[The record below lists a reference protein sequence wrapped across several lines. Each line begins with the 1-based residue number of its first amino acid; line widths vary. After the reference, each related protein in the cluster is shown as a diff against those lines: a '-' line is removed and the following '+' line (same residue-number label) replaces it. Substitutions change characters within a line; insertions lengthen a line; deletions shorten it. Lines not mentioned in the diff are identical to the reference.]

1 MKNTSSL
8 FRFYIAILL
17 LAGISI
23 LSACNH
29 SAAEELNDNEAFL
42 VFASASRAAEDSL
55 EKLTDIVLKGTL
67 KNEEEKELGKWT
79 SWETLKT
86 EVIKIKAGD
95 WSFSLSAK
103 IDGLSYSDS
112 VEMTVKAGIT
122 NTVKFVLTET
132 NPTGLE
138 LEVDIVE
145 IDYTPRTVNLGHSKV
160 TYTPCK
166 DGIKVNVQATGDN
179 AIRDIAAG
187 NSIWVEKKDINSK
200 SFEFV
205 FPFVKYGQI
214 TDFYIGIDYDGLSRE
229 SNYIVQEDGIQA
241 GGGYKII
248 DDICNLDVY
257 NSIKYSSADNVLK
270 AQGDYE
276 SLIKDN
282 FIYLDDYVQLNFYS
296 LVNAEVDDDSINTW
310 AAWADVEADGLLGS
324 GVSLFDILSKGTLN
338 TVFKEESKNNDGSYR
353 YAAAVTYFFKFKNGY
368 IPGIDFDYTGFQ
380 FTHTDWINPWN
391 KGKYIEGNYTPV
403 TITPLQAGTVIWEK
417 KDGESTVMPADEDAA
432 APERYLVIPGN
443 KFQVGDSELTKD
455 NTIRIYGKFDEEVN
469 SCNIFFRSIWWKD
482 WTLSGKGWIQ
492 GKRDLCKLHGYI
504 DVPLANE
511 SAELIAEIN
520 TYGLTFFAWWSQQ
533 QYTKIE
539 IVATQE
545 KKADSEVLT
554 FSLDTGDG
562 DWKTSVLEAPITL
575 DGHKYAKASVSVDK
589 LDEGFN
595 IHNVLVN
602 LESQE
607 KGHINNVSKWDVSS
621 QNYVMYCEL
630 PDSGEI
636 NSIDYVIE
644 NKNDDSAVDYSLN
657 NTITI
662 SLTLTDEIPSNVL
675 FGYEDE

>member
-1 MKNTSSL
+1 MKNISSS

-17 LAGISI
+17 LAGIFV

-67 KNEEEKELGKWT
+67 EDETEKELGKWT

-122 NTVKFVLTET
+122 NTVKFVLKET

-214 TDFYIGIDYDGLSRE
+214 TDFYIGIDYDGLSKE
-229 SNYIVQEDGIQA
+229 KNYIALEDGIQA

-248 DDICNLDVY
+248 DDICNFDVY
-257 NSIKYSSADNVLK
+257 NSIKFSSADNVLK

-282 FIYLDDYVQLNFYS
+282 LIYLDDFVKLNFYS
-296 LVNAEVDDDSINTW
+296 LVNAEVEDDSINTW
-310 AAWADVEADGLLGS
+310 AAWADVKADGLFGS
-324 GVSLFDILSKGTLN
+324 GVSLFDILSKSTLN
-338 TVFKEESKNNDGSYR
+338 TVFKEASKNNDGSYH
-353 YAAAVTYFFKFKNGY
+353 YAVAVTYNFKFKNGY

-380 FTHTDWINPWN
+380 FTHTDWIQPWN

-403 TITPLQAGTVIWEK
+403 TITPLQAGTIIWEK
-417 KDGESTVMPADEDAA
+417 KGGESTVMPADEEAA

-443 KFQVGDSELTKD
+443 KFQDGDSELTKQ
-455 NTIRIYGKFDEEVN
+455 NIIRIYGKFDEEVN
-469 SCNIFFRSIWWKD
+469 GCNIFFRSASWKG
-482 WTLSGKGWIQ
+482 WTLSGKTWIQ

-511 SAELIAEIN
+511 SAELIADIN
-520 TYGLTFFAWWSQQ
+520 DNGLTFFAWWSQQ

-539 IVATQE
+539 IVETQT
-545 KKADSEVLT
+545 KKSDSVVLT
-554 FSLDTGDG
+554 DFSLNTDDG

-575 DGHKYAKASVSVDK
+575 DGHKYAKASVSVNK
-589 LDEGFN
+589 LDEGFS

-636 NSIDYVIE
+636 NSIEYVIE
-644 NKNDDSAVDYSLN
+644 NKNDDSAVSYSLN

-662 SLTLTDEIPSNVL
+662 SLTLTDELPSNVL
-675 FGYEDE
+675 FGDE